1 MISITQRK
9 PVMYTPKSTPFTA
22 SKDEW
27 NTKEY
32 IDRFMKNALYVLQ
45 FTSWAKATLNSE
57 KSISQQWSL
66 LSYTYLKA
74 LVSYSV
80 SQ

>member
-1 MISITQRK
+1 
-9 PVMYTPKSTPFTA
+9 MYTPKSTPFTA

-45 FTSWAKATLNSE
+45 FTSWAEATLNSE
-57 KSISQQWSL
+57 ISQQ
-66 LSYTYLKA
+66 
-74 LVSYSV
+74 
-80 SQ
+80 